1 MDSEDELFDINGD
14 GKVDEDDDINED
26 GTIDEDDAIEFEEG
40 GSESLVLLENV
51 Q

>member
-26 GTIDEDDAIEFEEG
+26 GTIDEDDAIEFEAG
-40 GSESLVLLENV
+40 GESLVLLEST